1 MLIALVVI
9 IILQHTHVSKH
20 QVVDLKCI
28 QFLFAME
35 LSVRLGEN
43 VLCSAL
49 LVDNAFHISIKGGWV
64 TNCPNSLTL

>member
-9 IILQHTHVSKH
+9 IIFQYIHISKH
-20 QVVDLKCI
+20 QVVDLKCM

-43 VLCSAL
+43 VLCSTL
-49 LVDNAFHISIKGGWV
+49 LLSIMRF
-64 TNCPNSLTL
+64 TSQ